1 MNVQKERKNL
11 VDDLPPVDSAC
22 KLTEGLLSALYLW
35 CTLFEMQVFMFIL
48 TVIVEDASSYY
59 NFHRHNVE
67 RLKVWAGDFGEG
79 GVWCFIYKF
88 GL

>member
-1 MNVQKERKNL
+1 MSKNH
-11 VDDLPPVDSAC
+11 VPSFM
-22 KLTEGLLSALYLW
+22 LLSRNAQFLAKSALLKM
-35 CTLFEMQVFMFIL
+35 LAAI
-48 TVIVEDASSYY
+48 IIN
-59 NFHRHNVE
+59 NFYRHNVE

>member
-1 MNVQKERKNL
+1 
-11 VDDLPPVDSAC
+11 
-22 KLTEGLLSALYLW
+22 
-35 CTLFEMQVFMFIL
+35 MFIL
-48 TVIVEDASSYY
+48 TVIVEMLAAIIIN
-59 NFHRHNVE
+59 NFYRHNVE